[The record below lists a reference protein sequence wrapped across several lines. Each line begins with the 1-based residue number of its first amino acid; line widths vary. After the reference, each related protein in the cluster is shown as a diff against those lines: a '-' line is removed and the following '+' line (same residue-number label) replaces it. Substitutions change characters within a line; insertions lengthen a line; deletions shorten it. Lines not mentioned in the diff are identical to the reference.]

1 MLSKKELMII
11 GFFIGLVI
19 VLAVLFFSA
28 KNFFVSEKSLEAPV
42 STFNFFD
49 PASRALAKDI
59 FITAFDSD
67 GNIVPLNL
75 DTFLYTQ
82 IQKTQ
87 NALMDQVN
95 ATLDN
100 YVKKRTSVHL
110 SVDGVGQLQTDGSKW
125 MKATAGG
132 DGQTI
137 TLF

>member
-1 MLSKKELMII
+1 
-11 GFFIGLVI
+11 
-19 VLAVLFFSA
+19 LFFSA
-28 KNFFVSEKSLEAPV
+28 KNFFVSEKSLEAPD

-49 PASRALAKDI
+49 TSARNAAKDI
-59 FITAFDSD
+59 YITAFDAD

-95 ATLDN
+95 ATLAG
-100 YVKKRTSVHL
+100 YVKRGSSVNMQ
-110 SVDGVGQLQTDGSKW
+110 VDGVGRLQTDGNKY

-132 DGQTI
+132 DGQSI
-137 TLF
+137 TLY

>member
-1 MLSKKELMII
+1 MIF
-11 GFFIGLVI
+11 GFFVG
-19 VLAVLFFSA
+19 LAVLIIAA
-28 KNFFVSEKSLEAPV
+28 KNFMVSEKSLEAPD
-42 STFNFFD
+42 SNFNFFD
-49 PASRALAKDI
+49 TSARAVAKEI

-95 ATLDN
+95 ATLAG
-100 YVKKRTSVHL
+100 YVKKGSSVNMQM
-110 SVDGVGQLQTDGSKW
+110 DGVGRLQTDGNKY

-132 DGQTI
+132 DGQTV
-137 TLF
+137 TFF

>member
-1 MLSKKELMII
+1 MLSKKELMVI
-11 GFFIGLVI
+11 GFFVG
-19 VLAVLFFSA
+19 LAVVVAVLIVVA
-28 KNFFVSEKSLEAPV
+28 KNFMVSEKSLEVPD

-49 PASRALAKDI
+49 TTARAAAKDI
-59 FITAFDSD
+59 YITAFDAD

-95 ATLDN
+95 ATLAG
-100 YVKKRTSVHL
+100 YVKKGSSV
-110 SVDGVGQLQTDGSKW
+110 SMQVDGVGRLQTDGNRY

-132 DGQTI
+132 DGQSI